1 MNQLTTDNDWV
12 RPFCTK
18 SKILAKEGKK
28 KKHATKL
35 FEWAR
40 TCGSC
45 DFPKSDIV
53 RHQPKAG
60 LIDPHVMSSQCLRN
74 NNKSKCCLS
83 VFIVLRHSE
92 LDSES
97 HYRHNYAI
105 AGQARNDDKYSEFT
119 CFGLSSLLGLFGA
132 AWKRGFPPPYGLG
145 SLRSHGAL
153 PKIRTIWLANA
164 VRVGV
169 SLVLSCRY
177 KKVRKGKIL
186 NSPLA

>member
-1 MNQLTTDNDWV
+1 MFTFSFLLRCKKEKVNRKRKNT
-12 RPFCTK
+12 RPNC
-18 SKILAKEGKK
+18 SSEQEPAVP
-28 KKHATKL
+28 ATSL
-35 FEWAR
+35 
-40 TCGSC
+40 
-45 DFPKSDIV
+45 KSDIV
-53 RHQPKAG
+53 RYQPLAG

-153 PKIRTIWLANA
+153 PKIRTIWLANV

-169 SLVLSCRY
+169 SLVLSCRH
-177 KKVRKGKIL
+177 KKVHKRKK
-186 NSPLA
+186 